1 MGNILP
7 RQACVFMNEPVL
19 PFLAGLLTEGLKRQ
33 KAFVLDDHY
42 NLPIFLTKGT

>member
-1 MGNILP
+1 M
-7 RQACVFMNEPVL
+7 VL
-19 PFLAGLLTEGLKRQ
+19 PFWAGLLTEGLKRQ